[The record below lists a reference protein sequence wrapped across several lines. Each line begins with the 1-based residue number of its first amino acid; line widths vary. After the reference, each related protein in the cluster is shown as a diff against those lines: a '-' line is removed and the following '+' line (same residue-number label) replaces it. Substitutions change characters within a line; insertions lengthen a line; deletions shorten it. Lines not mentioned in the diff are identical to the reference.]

1 MIDCSSKKCLLLPK
15 LPSYLP
21 RRSKKQIHKIPP
33 LSKRNSF
40 HSYRFQ
46 VSTVNSGI
54 VSIVCRT
61 QDKNTR
67 RVRSRVAREQPESAI
82 TIQIAAIFR
91 ISLKAQMVD
100 CSFVPACVFFPFFF
114 FSTATGII
122 ASILYPGRRETRR
135 VLSRPRLPDRPSTS
149 TIPRVA
155 HSRGSESS
163 KLGNVTGTRF
173 EPIRNAAQQ
182 ASSVRPARSSL
193 VLRAGKE
200 KGNLCWIDL
209 TYADT
214 VKFRGIHV
222 TGLHARAEIVKHFFH
237 DKSRDLSIGNEFE
250 SIVFHA

>member
-1 MIDCSSKKCLLLPK
+1 MIGYTVTISKKNACYYQNFVPRTSLEDRRNEFIKFHPKKKLVSLLL
-15 LPSYLP
+15 
-21 RRSKKQIHKIPP
+21 
-33 LSKRNSF
+33 
-40 HSYRFQ
+40 RFQ
-46 VSTVNSGI
+46 VSTVNSE
-54 VSIVCRT
+54 IVCRT
-61 QDKNTR
+61 LDKNTR
-67 RVRSRVAREQPESAI
+67 RGVRGRVAREQPESAI

-91 ISLKAQMVD
+91 ISFKAQMVD
-100 CSFVPACVFFPFFF
+100 CSFVPAFVFFFFFF

-135 VLSRPRLPDRPSTS
+135 VLSRLRLPTS

-155 HSRGSESS
+155 HSRGMECS

-182 ASSVRPARSSL
+182 ASNVRPARSSL

-200 KGNLCWIDL
+200 KGNLCWIDS